1 MSIRIICPSCR
12 KHYNLAETM
21 QGKTVACRECR
32 SPINV
37 PFLARKGRG
46 GKPAGKTMSGSRHPL
61 GRRARRGEPT
71 AIKTSNL
78 DAGRPNAN
86 PAVRMGIRRVAKTCC
101 RSFSV
106 SVRRPWYL
114 SASSSEALSLP
125 SSV

>member
-46 GKPAGKTMSGSRHPL
+46 A
-61 GRRARRGEPT
+61 E
-71 AIKTSNL
+71 
-78 DAGRPNAN
+78 AGRQDDE
-86 PAVRMGIRRVAKTCC
+86 RI
-101 RSFSV
+101 
-106 SVRRPWYL
+106 
-114 SASSSEALSLP
+114 ASSSRPASAAGRADRDKDVRTSTP
-125 SSV
+125 AGRTPIPP